1 MSTTAGGAGTGPG
14 AGAGDEAVAPVR
26 LLHPRPQRD
35 EVLDDEA
42 LLDLYA
48 HAPGVLRVDFV
59 ATADGSSV
67 VDGGPGSLGGQSDAR
82 VFSLLRRVA
91 DVVVVGAG
99 TTRDAGYGRLQLSR
113 ASASWRRAAGLVPQ
127 PRLAVVSRSLR
138 LDPADALFTSPVRP
152 LVLTSAS
159 ADAERR
165 RALEDVADVVTCG
178 EDDVDPHRM
187 RTVLEERDLPRMLCE
202 GGPAVLGHVLE
213 ADALDELCLTVAPE
227 LEGGLGPRIAT
238 RSGDVVPRQALT
250 LEHVLLGGHGTLLTR
265 WSRDRTTTPSGG
277 AGTGGGTDSPA

>member
-1 MSTTAGGAGTGPG
+1 VTTTAGGAGTGPG
-14 AGAGDEAVAPVR
+14 AGPDDEAVAPVR
-26 LLHPRPQRD
+26 LLHPRPATD
-35 EVLDDEA
+35 EVLDDDA

-48 HAPGVLRVDFV
+48 HAPGVLRVNFV

-82 VFSLLRRVA
+82 VFSLLRRLA

-113 ASASWRRAAGLVPQ
+113 ESTSWRRSVGLAPQ
-127 PRLAVVSRSLR
+127 PTLAVVSRSLR
-138 LDPADALFTSPVRP
+138 LDPAAPLFTSPVRP
-152 LVLTSAS
+152 LVLTTAS

-178 EDDVDPHRM
+178 DDDVDPHRL
-187 RTVLEERDLPRMLCE
+187 RAALQDRDLPRVLSE

-238 RSGDVVPRQALT
+238 RSGEVIPRQALT
-250 LEHVLLGGHGTLLTR
+250 LEHVLLGGSGTLLTR
-265 WSRDRTTTPSGG
+265 WSRDRTTTPGAVTG
-277 AGTGGGTDSPA
+277 AGAGA